1 MIHHSETIRCLI
13 EREKVIHQVFGFFLL
28 GQDFVHIGKKGVFDA
43 VIVVVVC
50 QLCQFTFYGF
60 VMLQLHGRFRAFRL
74 HISGQSPIIIVLAAL
89 VIDLAQQL
97 IDSGGSLVIYGGGR
111 LQLFFLALLLH
122 SGVVGKVEDEVTEE
136 RGLGHDDFYQDIHV
150 GKYTEVHGVIADTS
164 TGDGIDLYVGFQE
177 AQGRELLNDDF
188 LPGTAD
194 TGFFLYTRLGVME
207 RLVFKRNLLYCK
219 PVEQNQLVGSQTVVK

>member
-1 MIHHSETIRCLI
+1 M
-13 EREKVIHQVFGFFLL
+13 
-28 GQDFVHIGKKGVFDA
+28 
-43 VIVVVVC
+43 
-50 QLCQFTFYGF
+50 
-60 VMLQLHGRFRAFRL
+60 
-74 HISGQSPIIIVLAAL
+74 AAL

-207 RLVFKRNLLYCK
+207 RLVFKRNLFT
-219 PVEQNQLVGSQTVVK
+219 VSQSNRISSSGARR

>member
-207 RLVFKRNLLYCK
+207 RLVFNNSSLKIR
-219 PVEQNQLVGSQTVVK
+219 QA